1 MVVAKRQ
8 RREKPAKIEQ
18 RGLERGPEGEQT
30 ASWLAQFTQ
39 GRPGGRR
46 KHIKKGAK
54 GPEASLS
61 PLPHAC
67 SFSLSLSL
75 LFSSLGQYALMPRGC
90 IFLLFSK

>member
-39 GRPGGRR
+39 GRPRGRE
-46 KHIKKGAK
+46 KHVKRGAE
-54 GPEASLS
+54 GPGLPPFFKSFGWHALT
-61 PLPHAC
+61 PL
-67 SFSLSLSL
+67 
-75 LFSSLGQYALMPRGC
+75 GC